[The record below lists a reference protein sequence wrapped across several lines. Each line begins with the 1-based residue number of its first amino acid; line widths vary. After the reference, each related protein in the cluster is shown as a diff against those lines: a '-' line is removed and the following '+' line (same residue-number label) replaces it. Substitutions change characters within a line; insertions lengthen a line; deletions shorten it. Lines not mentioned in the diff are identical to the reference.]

1 MMSRVQNGINGWYK
15 DGAKNAEVLGF
26 HRAMGTKRGSGYNND
41 SNQRQTDNKSS
52 LLELEVVQN
61 EWYDG
66 EHETRDRGS
75 LRESEGV

>member
-1 MMSRVQNGINGWYK
+1 MESTDGTRMVQRMPRYLVSMGP
-15 DGAKNAEVLGF
+15 
-26 HRAMGTKRGSGYNND
+26 RAQRGVVGYNNN

-52 LLELEVVQN
+52 WLELEVMQN

-66 EHETRDRGS
+66 ERETRDRGS

>member
-1 MMSRVQNGINGWYK
+1 MESTDGIRMAQRTLRYLVSTGPQ
-15 DGAKNAEVLGF
+15 ARREV
-26 HRAMGTKRGSGYNND
+26 AGYNNN

-66 EHETRDRGS
+66 EREMRDRGS

>member
-1 MMSRVQNGINGWYK
+1 MAQRTPRYLVSTGP
-15 DGAKNAEVLGF
+15 
-26 HRAMGTKRGSGYNND
+26 RARRGVAGYNND